1 MYEYEFFGQT
11 SVCFLVEGNEQ
22 CNHPLHGKRASQYET
37 GLKILWMNLILRTFT
52 GINLNEKDKMEDSC
66 ENITKHHP
74 QYFNF
79 LRFIKLIIIY
89 YMWIKID
96 QAFNSNISKASP
108 SYSYNLFEQLISTF
122 SN

>member
-1 MYEYEFFGQT
+1 MNFLAKLPFAFSRGT
-11 SVCFLVEGNEQ
+11 SNVTIRCTVSEHRN
-22 CNHPLHGKRASQYET
+22 T

-66 ENITKHHP
+66 ENIRKHHP

-96 QAFNSNISKASP
+96 QAFNSNISKASS
-108 SYSYNLFEQLISTF
+108 SYSYNLFEQLISTL

>member
-1 MYEYEFFGQT
+1 MNFLAKLPFAFWSRGT
-11 SVCFLVEGNEQ
+11 SNVTIRCTVSEHRN
-22 CNHPLHGKRASQYET
+22 T

-108 SYSYNLFEQLISTF
+108 SYSYNLFEQLISTL

>member
-1 MYEYEFFGQT
+1 MNFLAKLPFAFSRGT
-11 SVCFLVEGNEQ
+11 SNVTIRCTVSEHRN
-22 CNHPLHGKRASQYET
+22 T

-66 ENITKHHP
+66 ENITNHHP

-108 SYSYNLFEQLISTF
+108 SYSYNLFEQLISTL